1 MAQAVT
7 NLGSLNN
14 ETPKNES
21 RQHAVV
27 TEKEWIAA
35 RKDLLRKEKEFTRQR
50 DELSR
55 LRREL
60 PWVKVTQNY
69 IFDGPNGKESLAD
82 LFGGKSQLIIYH
94 FMFGPGWQEGCPSCS
109 MLADHVNGILTH
121 MAQRDARFVAVSRAR
136 SSQIEAFKQ
145 RMGWNFK
152 WVSSFENGFNRDYN
166 VSFSQQEMAAQNMY
180 YNYQMQNFPA
190 DEAPGLSVFYKDD
203 AGNIFHTYSTY
214 GRGLDILL
222 NVYNFLDMTP
232 KGRDEDALAF
242 PMGWVR
248 HHDRY
253 SEDRYAEEVHA
264 NNAQAASASASA
276 QSTAPGTSAQNKDKG
291 TGGSCCSHE
300 VA

>member
-1 MAQAVT
+1 MPQIITSHETT
-7 NLGSLNN
+7 N
-14 ETPKNES
+14 
-21 RQHAVV
+21 HAVV

-35 RKDLLRKEKEFTRQR
+35 RKDLLRKEKEFTRHR

-69 IFDGPNGKESLAD
+69 IFDGPNGKETLAD

-109 MLADHVNGILTH
+109 MMADHMNGILTH
-121 MAQRDARFVAVSRAR
+121 LAQRDARFVAVSRAR
-136 SSQIEAFKQ
+136 ASQIVAFKQ
-145 RMGWNFK
+145 RIGWNFN

-242 PMGWVR
+242 PMAWVR

-253 SEDRYAEEVHA
+253 AEDVHA

-276 QSTAPGTSAQNKDKG
+276 QSTALGTSAENKDKG
-291 TGGSCCSHE
+291 AAGSCCSHE